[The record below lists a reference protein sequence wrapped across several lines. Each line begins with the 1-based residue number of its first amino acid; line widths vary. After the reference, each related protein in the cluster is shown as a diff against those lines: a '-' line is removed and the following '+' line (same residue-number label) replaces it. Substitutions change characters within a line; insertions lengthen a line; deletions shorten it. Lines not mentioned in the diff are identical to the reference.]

1 MAKKT
6 RKSSKSK
13 SSSNDWLKTGL
24 DADQLTKELKKSGGS
39 ADPEILFLRDGSIAK
54 ISIVSRPKNWVTF
67 MQHYIGQKAGYKICG
82 GEGCVYCDDG
92 LGSSQRTMIG
102 VYVDE
107 LFESGNDQY
116 KARKTKNAGYK
127 FMVLNKETTE
137 DFLRRAKRR
146 RGRLDDYPYAIE
158 RIGGGTDTKYDI
170 ERGDKRIKSSVIK
183 GWDKNIEKKL
193 ISMKRREDDTDDD
206 DDDDTSNGADSDF
219 DYKDEKPSRRRKS
232 KTRRRR
238 SSRR

>member
-6 RKSSKSK
+6 RKRSKGK
-13 SSSNDWLKTGL
+13 SSSTNWLKTGL
-24 DADQLTKELKKSGGS
+24 DADQLQKELKKSGGS
-39 ADPEILFLRDGSIAK
+39 ADPEILFLRDGSIAE
-54 ISIVSRPKNWVTF
+54 ISVVSRPKNWVTF

-102 VYVDE
+102 VFVNE
-107 LFESGNDQY
+107 LFEAGNDQY
-116 KARKTKNAGYK
+116 KARKTKNGGYK
-127 FMVLNKETTE
+127 YFILNKETTE

-146 RGRLDDYPYAIE
+146 RGRLDDYPYTIE

-170 ERGDKRIKSSVIK
+170 ERGDKRIKSSILK

-193 ISMKRREDDTDDD
+193 IKMKRREDETDDD
-206 DDDDTSNGADSDF
+206 DEDSSSDKMDSDF
-219 DYKDEKPSRRRKS
+219 DYKDEKKSRRRRRKS
-232 KTRRRR
+232 SRR
-238 SSRR
+238 SRSR